1 MSVASKNLYDLLGND
16 VEGSDA
22 PAAPLNPVTKTSTK
36 TGKANADGT
45 APIKS
50 DAAPNSRSA
59 PRGGFNASET
69 AFRDGG
75 VGPGANRR
83 KPTDE
88 TRGGGRGGRGARAR
102 GGRGATHHRN
112 ADDRHSKNVAPG
124 SEKQAAQSWGAQEGE
139 AELKDEQAGEAI
151 AQTEQKDAEAEDVEA
166 EDKEPEI
173 KQITLEAYLAE
184 QAEKK
189 AALNAAQAVRKA
201 NEGDDKKWAGA
212 KPLAKQDDE
221 DFIPSSGG
229 KKQRERVTK
238 QKNTLEYD
246 GRWQESNTTTTERPR
261 GGGRGGA
268 RGGAERGERRGP
280 RGGGARGAPR
290 GGPNA
295 APRGAPQAGPRG
307 GRGAAPINPN
317 DASAFPALGQ

>member
-16 VEGSDA
+16 VEGSET
-22 PAAPLNPVTKTSTK
+22 PSAPLNPVTKTSTK
-36 TGKANADGT
+36 TGKANPDGT
-45 APIKS
+45 APVKS
-50 DAAPNSRSA
+50 DAATGSRSA
-59 PRGGFNASET
+59 PRGGFNANET

-88 TRGGGRGGRGARAR
+88 TRGGARGGRGARAR

-112 ADDRHSKNVAPG
+112 ADDRHSKNVASGG
-124 SEKQAAQSWGAQEGE
+124 SDKTAAKAWGPQEGE
-139 AELKDEQAGEAI
+139 AEFKDEQAGEAI

-166 EDKEPEI
+166 EDKEPEVQ
-173 KQITLEAYLAE
+173 QITLEAYLAE

-212 KPLAKQDDE
+212 KPLAKEDDE
-221 DFIPSSGG
+221 DFIAGSAG
-229 KKQRERVTK
+229 KKLRERK
-238 QKNTLEYD
+238 QKQKQTVEYD
-246 GRWQESNTTTTERPR
+246 GRWQESNTTTERPR
-261 GGGRGGA
+261 GGRGGA
-268 RGGAERGERRGP
+268 RGGAERGERRGGP
-280 RGGGARGAPR
+280 RGGARGGPR

-295 APRGAPQAGPRG
+295 GPRAAPQAGPRG